1 MLAEIQEGLT
11 IIQDYDPSLPELI
24 GDRDQLIQATLN
36 ITRNSVEAMGEQGE
50 IIFRTRVQ
58 RSVYTG
64 HKWHRCVIKVEI
76 EDDGPGIPE
85 HMQERVFYPMVS
97 GRADGSGLGLSIAQD
112 IVSKHQGSI
121 QIHSEPGRTR
131 VVLLLPF
138 HTQDKQRAG

>member
-1 MLAEIQEGLT
+1 MVAG
-11 IIQDYDPSLPELI
+11 
-24 GDRDQLIQATLN
+24 RDQLVQAVLN
-36 ITRNSVEAMGEQGE
+36 ITRNSVEAMGRGGE

-64 HKWHRCVIKVEI
+64 QQWHRRLLKLEI
-76 EDDGPGIPE
+76 EDNGPGIPD

-121 QIHSEPGRTR
+121 QLQSEPGRTR
-131 VVLLLPF
+131 FVLLLPF
-138 HTQDKQRAG
+138 TTQEPSHVG